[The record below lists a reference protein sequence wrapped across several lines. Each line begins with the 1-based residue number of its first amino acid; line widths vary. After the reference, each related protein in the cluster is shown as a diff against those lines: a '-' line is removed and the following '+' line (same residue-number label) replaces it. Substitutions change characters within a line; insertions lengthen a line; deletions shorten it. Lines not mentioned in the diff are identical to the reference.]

1 MHNQLGYSSAS
12 INIDALANGTASAS
26 DAATG
31 QSAAPIQNDIMR
43 FADNEFIPLWL
54 GFTYLG
60 SNLVLNT
67 LNFYWFGK
75 MIEAVRKRFQP
86 AKEGRQKDKAI
97 AMKSTGANGKTKISV
112 EENEVRRRK
121 ALDEDE
127 TIAAVS

>member
-1 MHNQLGYSSAS
+1 MHHQPGTAS
-12 INIDALANGTASAS
+12 INIDMLANGTASAM

-31 QSAAPIQNDIMR
+31 HSAAPLQNEIMR

-60 SNLVLNT
+60 SNVVLNT

-86 AKEGRQKDKAI
+86 VKEGRQKEKAI
-97 AMKSTGANGKTKISV
+97 ATKSTGTNGKTRISV
-112 EENEVRRRK
+112 EDSEVRRRK
-121 ALDEDE
+121 ALDDDE
-127 TIAAVS
+127 PIAAVS